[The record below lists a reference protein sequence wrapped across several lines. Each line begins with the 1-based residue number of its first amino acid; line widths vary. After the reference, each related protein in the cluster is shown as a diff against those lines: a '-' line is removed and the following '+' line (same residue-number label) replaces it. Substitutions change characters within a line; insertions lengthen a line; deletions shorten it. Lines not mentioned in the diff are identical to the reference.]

1 MTEREEKLQQFE
13 DMKRDVKALIIRVGQ
28 LEKALKASDTERF
41 RQRLAILEVKYETF
55 TDFRIWRTDLTE
67 WVKYNFGV
75 LRQEMLDSGVHI
87 KVDPDCPT
95 KGNDP
100 AATPTRDLPGNV
112 RLQNTLS
119 QSPTGLQQSM
129 GEAMSEATT
138 SITNALEVS
147 ND

>member
-1 MTEREEKLQQFE
+1 MSKEEKLQQFE

-55 TDFRIWRTDLTE
+55 TDFREWRSDLTG
-67 WVKYNFGV
+67 WVKRIYFDLRRELSEGGV
-75 LRQEMLDSGVHI
+75 LETLDDEGI
-87 KVDPDCPT
+87 EGRIGPP
-95 KGNDP
+95 P
-100 AATPTRDLPGNV
+100 AVVPNLPGNV